1 MLAIQSE
8 GKTKMA
14 FAKMQVPNE
23 LRGQYLLDDKDFEV
37 NNDKPSTAPKVGT
50 DDLLEGSQ
58 SATVYSDDFNDTAV
72 VKSKSPDIMSGRK
85 SPVAASRPGSR
96 KGDEL
101 GPSPKSREKVSSTQS
116 PRDRGKEKTSKHGS
130 SNSSTPLP
138 SLNRKSMVRQKE
150 TDANAPLGLY
160 S

>member
-1 MLAIQSE
+1 MEELDAGDTE

-58 SATVYSDDFNDTAV
+58 SALKRYLKLLRYQ
-72 VKSKSPDIMSGRK
+72 VKNT
-85 SPVAASRPGSR
+85 
-96 KGDEL
+96 
-101 GPSPKSREKVSSTQS
+101 ST
-116 PRDRGKEKTSKHGS
+116 
-130 SNSSTPLP
+130 SNITRSYKIWSTGIL
-138 SLNRKSMVRQKE
+138 
-150 TDANAPLGLY
+150 
-160 S
+160 